1 MKFNSSCTLLAISSF
16 TLFTSA
22 LPLSGSRDGLQ
33 IARRKAPYSVVPV
46 DGGQPDGVPQP
57 KTEVVTKD
65 STHTVTEAPKT
76 LPPVTQTILSTT
88 VITESETPTTI
99 ITTITT
105 TSTPTI
111 TPAPGPEVSSFVSTT
126 IAIVTSMMPIVET
139 VTIIQ
144 TPTFTPYD
152 DGKWHTTYYK
162 LVEPSSSTETSSS
175 VTAIGTGSPLTDA
188 QTTTYTDQPSNGTY
202 ALMLRGKNYLKAS
215 NMTTNETSFTN
226 GTNVT
231 NRTMGTTKTLPPMPT
246 LPKASGVVNPTQ
258 VPSIDVSK
266 HMVPG
271 FGR

>member
-1 MKFNSSCTLLAISSF
+1 MKFNISCMLLAIFSF

-22 LPLSGSRDGLQ
+22 LPLSGPRDELQ
-33 IARRKAPYSVVPV
+33 LARRKAPYSVVPV
-46 DGGQPDGVPQP
+46 DGGQPDGVPPP
-57 KTEVVTKD
+57 KTEIVTKD

-88 VITESETPTTI
+88 VVTESGTPTTI

-111 TPAPGPEVSSFVSTT
+111 IPAPGPEVSPFISTT
-126 IAIVTSMMPIVET
+126 MAIVTSITPIVET

-144 TPTFTPYD
+144 TPTLTPYD

-162 LVEPSSSTETSSS
+162 LVEPSTSTETSSS
-175 VTAIGTGSPLTDA
+175 VAAMRTGSPLTDTQA
-188 QTTTYTDQPSNGTY
+188 TYNAQPSNGTY
-202 ALMLRGKNYLKAS
+202 ALMLRGKNYSKAS
-215 NMTTNETSFTN
+215 NITVDETSVTN
-226 GTNVT
+226 GTNLT
-231 NRTMGTTKTLPPMPT
+231 SSAMGAAKTLPPMPT
-246 LPKASGVVNPTQ
+246 LFKASGTVNPTQ

-266 HMVPG
+266 YMVPG